1 MRKTEAKLTFEDW
14 CLWNARKMTEQQ
26 FPEPTV
32 GALILNKEGKM
43 FLMKSHKWNN
53 RYVIPGGHVEL
64 GESTEQAVKREVKE
78 ETGLDIYD
86 IKFLG
91 FQEFIFD
98 KAFWKK
104 RHFIFIDFACKT
116 DSTDVKLNKEAQ
128 EHVWVK
134 PEKALEYRMGKIPA
148 ITEVL
153 ATETIFSD
161 ANKGTKVS
169 EEALRKAFG
178 TTEPLK
184 VAETI
189 LKKGTIQLTTEQRRK
204 MTENKRKQII
214 AFISRQCV
222 DPRTNLPHP
231 PLRVEQAME
240 QIHYSIDPFKPVEEQ
255 AKEIIKL
262 LRSVLPLK
270 MEQVSVGVRI
280 PAEYASKA
288 YGTVK
293 GFGTIKREEWRGDGS
308 WHGVLEMPAGLYGPF
323 LEKIGEITRG
333 RAEAKMLS

>member
-1 MRKTEAKLTFEDW
+1 MGMGEKYTIARFTKDNGHFEV
-14 CLWNARKMTEQQ
+14 L
-26 FPEPTV
+26 
-32 GALILNKEGKM
+32 
-43 FLMKSHKWNN
+43 
-53 RYVIPGGHVEL
+53 
-64 GESTEQAVKREVKE
+64 
-78 ETGLDIYD
+78 
-86 IKFLG
+86 
-91 FQEFIFD
+91 
-98 KAFWKK
+98 
-104 RHFIFIDFACKT
+104 
-116 DSTDVKLNKEAQ
+116 
-128 EHVWVK
+128 VK
-134 PEKALEYRMGKIPA
+134 PEKALQYRMGKIPA
-148 ITEVL
+148 ITEAL
-153 ATETIFSD
+153 ATEIIFSD

-204 MTENKRKQII
+204 MIDNKRKQII

-231 PLRVEQAME
+231 PLRVEQAMV
-240 QIHYSIDPFKPVEEQ
+240 QIHYSIDTFKPVEEQ

-262 LRSVLPLK
+262 LRSILPLK
-270 MEQVSVGVRI
+270 MEQISVGVRI
-280 PAEYASKA
+280 PPEYAAKA

-323 LEKIGEITRG
+323 LEKIGEITKG